1 MKNETLKT
9 LESLRSVHWNFNE
22 KPVSREDIET
32 IVQHSMKAANSDNL
46 TDYSVIVVTDPEVL
60 NTITGG
66 ESQGK
71 AATCL
76 VYAIDQTRILRC
88 AKALG
93 YDQYQ
98 PLHRLYNF
106 FIMLGD
112 VFAAAQTAVVAA
124 KALGIDSLMTNFS
137 HRHHPKEIMKL
148 LNLPEAYCFP
158 VIQVV
163 LGYSDQD
170 PKQTRGRLPMKYVLH
185 YDQYQPASEAEVQA
199 MIEEMDQVY
208 PEYISDQYKHALDW
222 YFNEWFIEWYDEP
235 TYRELCECLRNSKLV
250 YEPN

>member
-1 MKNETLKT
+1 MCIRD
-9 LESLRSVHWNFNE
+9 S
-22 KPVSREDIET
+22 ET

-137 HRHHPKEIMKL
+137 QDVYKRQVPLEHLI
-148 LNLPEAYCFP
+148 FP
-158 VIQVV
+158 TWKPGCQ
-163 LGYSDQD
+163 
-170 PKQTRGRLPMKYVLH
+170 
-185 YDQYQPASEAEVQA
+185 
-199 MIEEMDQVY
+199 
-208 PEYISDQYKHALDW
+208 
-222 YFNEWFIEWYDEP
+222 
-235 TYRELCECLRNSKLV
+235 NSFQL
-250 YEPN
+250 

>member
-1 MKNETLKT
+1 MENETLKT

-148 LNLPEAYCFP
+148 LNLPEEYCFP

-163 LGYSDQD
+163 LGYSDRD
-170 PKQTRGRLPMKYVLH
+170 TKQT
-185 YDQYQPASEAEVQA
+185 PADEACA
-199 MIEEMDQVY
+199 
-208 PEYISDQYKHALDW
+208 PL
-222 YFNEWFIEWYDEP
+222 
-235 TYRELCECLRNSKLV
+235 
-250 YEPN
+250 